1 MLFELFSIWR
11 RYKFESNSQLISK
24 KFLFFIVVFNMTK
37 IQVRKQFTTD
47 VDDNR
52 QATVLF
58 SIWRRYKFESN
69 SQLSDCLPLP
79 AMRCFQYDEDTSS
92 KAIHNSF
99 CKSRYSPTVVF
110 NMTKIQVRKQ
120 FTTLRIIIGY
130 KHMLFS
136 IWRRYKFESNSQRC
150 SWVLGARQVVFNM
163 TKIQVR
169 KQFTTIMHSSRDS
182 GRLFS
187 IWRRYKFESNSQQG
201 R

>member
-169 KQFTTIMHSSRDS
+169 KQFTTNFLRGNSR
-182 GRLFS
+182 
-187 IWRRYKFESNSQQG
+187 
-201 R
+201 